1 MRIAIMGAGALGGY
15 IGARL
20 AAAGADVVFIARG
33 AHLAAMQAA
42 GLRIESPYGDLHL
55 AKVAAT
61 DNPVDVAPVDVI
73 LFAVKLWDT
82 DTAAAQMRPM
92 LGAETRVVTVQ
103 NGVDS
108 VEAIARHVPRG
119 QVAGAVTY
127 IPASLAAPGVIHN
140 PGGRKDITV
149 DSDHG
154 NATIAAFA
162 AAAARAVGLEVALTD
177 DIGTVIWSKF
187 VRFAAFS
194 AVTSLTRSTVG
205 PVVANPETR
214 ALLDQLVAEGV
225 AIARAMGQALPEDF
239 IEATSKMYR
248 GFPPAQRSSMATD
261 LEHGRRLELE
271 WVSGRMHALGLKH
284 GVPTPAHT
292 AAYRALIL
300 HAGGKGG

>member
-33 AHLAAMQAA
+33 AHLAAMQAT

-61 DNPVDVAPVDVI
+61 DNPADVAPVDVI

-92 LGAETRVVTVQ
+92 LGPQTRVVTVQ

-194 AVTSLTRSTVG
+194 AATSLTRSTIG
-205 PVVANPETR
+205 PVVANPQTR

-225 AIARAMGQALPEDF
+225 AIARATGQALPEDF